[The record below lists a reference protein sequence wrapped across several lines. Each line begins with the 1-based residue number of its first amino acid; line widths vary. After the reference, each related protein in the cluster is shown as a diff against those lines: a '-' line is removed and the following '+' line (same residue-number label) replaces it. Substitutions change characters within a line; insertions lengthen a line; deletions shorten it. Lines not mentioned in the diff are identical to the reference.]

1 MMMKKDKEDLKIAQ
15 TKIGSL
21 LNKLEDLD
29 FLTPEHDP
37 YLQEAPSSAP
47 PEFMKYAHAKHVEA
61 DLKTKSQQDEP
72 LGSNNLPFEIPRVD
86 SKNAHQPSPTIKNH
100 LSETIEATTQII
112 KELIEVNDTLKKNAR
127 EAISALETQL
137 SNEQAYSSHIF
148 NELDQIKKESES
160 ARERDAHRIQELERL
175 VSILSAKLKQS
186 MQELH
191 ASKDWFDHL
200 NKSINDGLIDAIR
213 VAEKILNKD

>member
-1 MMMKKDKEDLKIAQ
+1 MMKKKDKEDLKTAQ

-61 DLKTKSQQDEP
+61 DLKIKSAQNEP
-72 LGSNNLPFEIPRVD
+72 LGSN
-86 SKNAHQPSPTIKNH
+86 HQPSPTIKNH

-112 KELIEVNDTLKKNAR
+112 KELIEVNDTLKNNAR